1 MKGLEK
7 GAPPLSRDGLRPLDR
22 KPGIHHA
29 IAEFELLIPIR
40 RRSKFLASAPVIAQ
54 TVVSGAFLLVGFPVA
69 AVTGTTDELVE
80 ICWTQPV
87 DRTFRRPLGEL

>member
-1 MKGLEK
+1 MIAMILAAALGSAEPAHAGSGGSDLET
-7 GAPPLSRDGLRPLDR
+7 GARRAFDLALLRPL
-22 KPGIHHA
+22 G
-29 IAEFELLIPIR
+29 F
-40 RRSKFLASAPVIAQ
+40 AQ
-54 TVVSGAFLLVGFPVA
+54 TVVSGAFLLVGFPLA